1 MAVVKNNTLEITGT
15 GTVITSAVRIIS
27 IQAIA
32 NADNSEA
39 ILSDNDGVVIAHF
52 KSAETGKRSY
62 EPLYLDRKRVEGV
75 KCDIFTNME
84 KIIVHL
90 G

>member
-15 GTVITSAVRIIS
+15 GTIITSSVRIIS

-39 ILSDNDGVVIAHF
+39 VLTDSDGVVIAHF
-52 KSAETGKRSY
+52 KSDETGKRSY
-62 EPLYLDRKRVEGV
+62 APLYLDRKRVEGV
-75 KCDIFTNME
+75 KCDVFTNME